1 MKTFW
6 NDKSLLGIEI
16 NRVKKAYDENPI
28 EITEDT
34 KQSDVID
41 YLKYIRHETSHGLH
55 DSWKLL
61 QIALKLETL

>member
-6 NDKSLLGIEI
+6 NSKDMLDFEVK
-16 NRVKKAYDENPI
+16 RVKKAYENNPI

-34 KQSDVID
+34 KQSDILD
-41 YLKYIRHETSHGLH
+41 YLKDIRKQTCHGLM

-61 QIALKLETL
+61 RLALNYTI